1 MLTHIVRHIFRMAR
15 PIRTSNLVYRWRT
28 MTRISHRRHDLQG
41 QRSRSQ
47 GHVISLSRLGPML
60 YLCHYS
66 PAGHTVSAEP
76 GGHTSCLILIV
87 RWVRARYA
95 FFMLL
100 LKFKRANTMTARNVR
115 LSNVLFFVSILTT
128 VVLRVYS
135 VWSVAV
141 QTRDVWLSGRLVR
154 PSTRLQ
160 LLRPSLPHHL
170 PTSATRCRLPR
181 QRDVAVWL
189 PAMPVH
195 GQYVLLHN

>member
-1 MLTHIVRHIFRMAR
+1 MLLSVRPSIRLSRTYRIIQEPKGLACPNLEGWFPTSDTTRIPVSRSKCQRPRSPGSLMLTHIVRHIFRMAR

-87 RWVRARYA
+87 R
-95 FFMLL
+95 
-100 LKFKRANTMTARNVR
+100 
-115 LSNVLFFVSILTT
+115 
-128 VVLRVYS
+128 
-135 VWSVAV
+135 
-141 QTRDVWLSGRLVR
+141 
-154 PSTRLQ
+154 
-160 LLRPSLPHHL
+160 
-170 PTSATRCRLPR
+170 
-181 QRDVAVWL
+181 
-189 PAMPVH
+189 
-195 GQYVLLHN
+195 